1 VITSINLRKF
11 FCSLARPGTWFYKL
25 CDCQRYS
32 PGDTIAESVEVTESV
47 VAETTPP
54 KAKYPLYVFIPE
66 LLVADGD
73 LNKFC
78 ADFRKAGGWGI
89 RFFLLQSWSTKRL
102 VPWEQATSSGESI
115 WIDIPEEHLRTPVT
129 DMDKP
134 NEAYWSRLDEVL
146 RILKDHDLEA
156 IVSLGDTCSMN
167 THEQFLSY
175 PFLAS
180 LDTLSCEI
188 IPYVVPVEAQSLC
201 IESPGGLYGEAKYFR
216 LNRWI
221 EDACDAGVFTDIR
234 IRYEPQNEFSKL
246 GWTDNTPLNWYKQVM
261 AVLDGNAVGAGD
273 IIHSGDMD
281 ITLQFPGIYSMHGIE
296 RAGMYDFPGD
306 YSRLM
311 LSGDGGYAG
320 PYSGRSETD
329 VDIEGRQ
336 GLSVEDAREIAR
348 MIVEKGIM
356 GGYEIMIKRM
366 WRYDDCLANVDDIP
380 MDVPQAMTDEWNK
393 GE

>member
-1 VITSINLRKF
+1 
-11 FCSLARPGTWFYKL
+11 
-25 CDCQRYS
+25 
-32 PGDTIAESVEVTESV
+32 
-47 VAETTPP
+47 
-54 KAKYPLYVFIPE
+54 
-66 LLVADGD
+66 
-73 LNKFC
+73 
-78 ADFRKAGGWGI
+78 
-89 RFFLLQSWSTKRL
+89 
-102 VPWEQATSSGESI
+102 
-115 WIDIPEEHLRTPVT
+115 
-129 DMDKP
+129 MDKP

-180 LDTLSCEI
+180 LDTMSCEI

-201 IESPGGLYGEAKYFR
+201 TESPGGLYGPDKYERFR
-216 LNRWI
+216 KWI
-221 EDACDAGVFTDIR
+221 DDAADTLMFGGGYRFEI
-234 IRYEPQNEFSKL
+234 QNEFSKL
-246 GWTDNTPLNWYKQVM
+246 GWTDNTPLNWYKMM
-261 AVLDGNAVGAGD
+261 ADEVYGRASVV
-273 IIHSGDMD
+273 HSGDMD
-281 ITLQFPGIYSMHGIE
+281 VTLQFPGIYSMHGIE

-348 MIVEKGIM
+348 MIKEKGIM

-366 WRYDDCLANVDDIP
+366 WRYDDCLANVDDIS
-380 MDVPQAMTDEWNK
+380 MEVPAAMAEEW
-393 GE
+393 GR